1 MTDAVWKQNTCVVCD
16 AETRPLLDLGT
27 QPLANILLC
36 DAGQPYQS
44 FPLGLAVCPR
54 CTHGQLTHFV
64 DPNSL
69 FRHYLYASG
78 TSGTLASYFAWFA
91 EALGRCVRPGARVLE
106 IASNDGTHL
115 SCLAGQGFHV
125 TGVDPAQ
132 NLNDIAAAA
141 GHRVLTGFF
150 PDTRPEG
157 RFDVIIAMNVAAH
170 TPQPLP
176 FLAGVAE
183 VLAPNGVAFIQ
194 TSQALMIANGEF
206 DTVYHEHCSFYTV
219 ASMHAL
225 AARAGLR
232 VESVRLVSIHGVSL
246 LFLLRRVDATEPAI
260 EFPGGRPFALA
271 WPDPQPAFLS
281 PDFGG
286 GTADLAYAEFAARAR
301 ASIAASAARVADH
314 KAQGRQVALVGV
326 AAKALTFIRAAGI
339 TPDLYLD
346 EAPLK
351 IGRLVPGADKAIE
364 PLAASEQLTR
374 DTVFLIGAWNFADE
388 LIGKI
393 KTLRPQLGSTFLV
406 HFPQLREIG

>member
-1 MTDAVWKQNTCVVCD
+1 MPRRGRCSTSAPSRWPTS
-16 AETRPLLDLGT
+16 
-27 QPLANILLC
+27 LLC

-44 FPLGLAVCPR
+44 FPLGLAVCPGAR
-54 CTHGQLTHFV
+54 MGSSRTSSI
-64 DPNSL
+64 PNSL

-78 TSGTLASYFAWFA
+78 TSGTLASYFVWFA

-115 SCLAGQGFHV
+115 SCLADQGFHV
-125 TGVDPAQ
+125 MGVDPAQ

-206 DTVYHEHCSFYTV
+206 DTVYHEHYSFYTV

-232 VESVRLVSIHGVSL
+232 VEKRAARLDP
-246 LFLLRRVDATEPAI
+246 RREPAV
-260 EFPGGRPFALA
+260 
-271 WPDPQPAFLS
+271 PA
-281 PDFGG
+281 
-286 GTADLAYAEFAARAR
+286 AARRRDR
-301 ASIAASAARVADH
+301 ACYRNSRRAGRLRWRGPIRSPHSCRPTSAAARPTSPMPSSPPGREHRSRRRGTRGGPQGA
-314 KAQGRQVALVGV
+314 GRQMALVG
-326 AAKALTFIRAAGI
+326 R
-339 TPDLYLD
+339 
-346 EAPLK
+346 
-351 IGRLVPGADKAIE
+351 GRQGAH
-364 PLAASEQLTR
+364 
-374 DTVFLIGAWNFADE
+374 
-388 LIGKI
+388 
-393 KTLRPQLGSTFLV
+393 V
-406 HFPQLREIG
+406 HPRRRHHA